1 MVESLD
7 IAPIFQYRATSA
19 PAAAASAAASASAAD
34 AAAAAA
40 AADYGLKY
48 RLPFADLHQNC
59 VMRKSEPNLGNEVF

>member
-1 MVESLD
+1 MCGILMVESLD

-40 AADYGLKY
+40 DYGLKY
-48 RLPFADLHQNC
+48 RLPFIKTVL
-59 VMRKSEPNLGNEVF
+59 